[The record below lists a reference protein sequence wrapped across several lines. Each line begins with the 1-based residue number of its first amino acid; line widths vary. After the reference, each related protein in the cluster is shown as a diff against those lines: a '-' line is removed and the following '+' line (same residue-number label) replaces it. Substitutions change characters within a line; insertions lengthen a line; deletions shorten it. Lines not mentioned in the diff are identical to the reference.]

1 MEVSP
6 RRKRV
11 SCFFRGNS
19 WRRDETMSK
28 KPVTH
33 RVVTFLTREE
43 LDFLDKLEKD
53 VMFSSGK
60 YISRSQI
67 LQDMAEL
74 LAKTKMNATGIKNKE
89 QKLKSL
95 YTKGGI
101 MLFAIERPNRLYKGT
116 IMLSPVENCCQRR
129 AVYVREYV
137 YRKNDSNNKRQ
148 E

>member
-74 LAKTKMNATGIKNKE
+74 LAKTKMNATGIKDNQE
-89 QKLKSL
+89 LKSKIQEAIAKL
-95 YTKGGI
+95 YQ
-101 MLFAIERPNRLYKGT
+101 EQ
-116 IMLSPVENCCQRR
+116 ENSQS
-129 AVYVREYV
+129 
-137 YRKNDSNNKRQ
+137 SNEPGQ
-148 E
+148 